1 MRYREVA
8 PSPELARYVQCYW
21 FLSGSDGAAGGVQ
34 PILPDGRMELVI
46 NLGDAFRRAIED
58 GWELQPQA
66 MIVGQMGRPVVV
78 EPTGLVDI
86 VGVRFHPWGARAFIE
101 TPMDRFREELPGLGD
116 VSTRLSRVVRDY
128 EGDLRERRTVASL
141 ERMLLS
147 AVRRQRGTDDLVES
161 AARLIVGARGLG
173 SVAATAREVGLTGR
187 QLERRFLDGVGIGPK
202 RLSRILR
209 FQQALMASLEQSKP
223 NWARIAARCG
233 YFDQT
238 HLIRDFREFSG
249 YSPTTL
255 QLNED
260 SLTALM
266 LAADV
271 DR

>member
-1 MRYREVA
+1 V
-8 PSPELARYVQCYW
+8 
-21 FLSGSDGAAGGVQ
+21 
-34 PILPDGRMELVI
+34 
-46 NLGDAFRRAIED
+46 
-58 GWELQPQA
+58 
-66 MIVGQMGRPVVV
+66 
-78 EPTGLVDI
+78 
-86 VGVRFHPWGARAFIE
+86 
-101 TPMDRFREELPGLGD
+101 
-116 VSTRLSRVVRDY
+116 SRVVKDY
-128 EGDLRERRTVASL
+128 EGDLREGRTVASL

-147 AVRRQRGTDDLVES
+147 AVRRHRGTDDLVEF